1 MKEDNLAF
9 LRLLQL
15 ADSAV
20 PIGAAAHSFGL
31 ETLVAE
37 DMLDAPRLEP
47 FLRDFL
53 EETGTL
59 EAVFCRAAHRLGA
72 GDDGASSTTAWLDLN
87 ARLGALK
94 PARESRAASATLG
107 RRLLQ
112 LVATL
117 EPHPHVHSA
126 LDAASS
132 SGVDVHHA
140 PAFGF
145 AAGVLGIA
153 EDPTVVAYL
162 QQSTASLISACQR
175 LFPLG
180 QSEASRCLWR
190 LKPAL
195 LAAAARGRDG
205 DVEGA
210 AAFACVPLIELAG
223 MRHPG
228 LETRLF
234 IS

>member
-1 MKEDNLAF
+1 MEEDNLSL

-37 DMLDAPRLEP
+37 DMIDAPRLEP
-47 FLRDFL
+47 FLRDYL
-53 EETGTL
+53 EETATL

-72 GDDGASSTTAWLDLN
+72 GDGVSSTTAWLNLN
-87 ARLGALK
+87 ARLSALR
-94 PARESRAASATLG
+94 PARESRVASATLG

-117 EPHPHVHSA
+117 EPHPHVHVA
-126 LDAASS
+126 LDAALAA
-132 SGVDVHHA
+132 GADVHHA
-140 PAFGF
+140 SAFGF
-145 AAGVLGIA
+145 AGGVLRIA
-153 EDPTVVAYL
+153 EEATVVAYL
-162 QQSTASLISACQR
+162 QQCTASLISACQR

-205 DVEGA
+205 DLDGT
-210 AAFACVPLIELAG
+210 AAFAYIPLIELAG